1 MRKQLVRILLLFGLI
16 PSSVL
21 TMFIGWMSMQV
32 SSDALLFWA
41 LGSLAVAGSITAFVA
56 FKFAK
61 AYVAPLY
68 YVTGCLTYIAKDI
81 ERGEVDLTQ
90 PLSPPGNSK
99 LAQSMAKGINT
110 MLLTFSAVLKEF
122 SVATDSISKS
132 AKQVSD
138 LSNESSQNMLSQH
151 AETEMVAAAITEL
164 AASSEEVARNAK
176 LGAEATKIA
185 DADTKSGT
193 TTVNEAA
200 NTIRDLASSLA
211 NAAVVVHDLED
222 DSENI
227 GTVLAVIQ
235 AIAEQTNLLALNAAI
250 EAARAGEQ
258 GRGFA
263 VVADEVRTLAARTQD
278 ATKEIKDIIEQLQV
292 RSKQAVKVMDDG
304 CEKANIG
311 LEKASSAGSALKGI
325 ATQVADIDQMNTTI
339 SSAAQE
345 QCSVAEEVNQT
356 VIRISLLTEKTT
368 EGTAQASQ
376 ASDELLQLATRL
388 QELAAQFKV

>member
-1 MRKQLVRILLLFGLI
+1 MRKQLVRIFLLFGLI
-16 PSSVL
+16 PSSFL

-32 SSDALLFWA
+32 TSDALLFWA
-41 LGSLAVAGSITAFVA
+41 LGSLTIVGSLTALVA

-61 AYVAPLY
+61 LYVAPLY

-90 PLSPPGNSK
+90 PLVPPGNSK

-110 MLLTFSAVLKEF
+110 MLYTFSGVLREF
-122 SVATDSISKS
+122 SEATDSISLS
-132 AKQVSD
+132 AKQVSS
-138 LSNESSQNMLSQH
+138 LSNESSQNMIAQH
-151 AETEMVAAAITEL
+151 TETEMIAAAITEL

-176 LGAEATKIA
+176 MGAEATKIA

-193 TTVNEAA
+193 STVNEAA
-200 NTIRDLASSLA
+200 NTIRELATSLA
-211 NAAVVVHDLED
+211 NAAVVVHGLED
-222 DSENI
+222 DSESI
-227 GTVLAVIQ
+227 GSVLAVIQ
-235 AIAEQTNLLALNAAI
+235 GIAEQTNLLALNAAI

-278 ATKEIKDIIEQLQV
+278 ATKEIKDIIEQLQI

-304 CEKANIG
+304 CEKANVG
-311 LEKASSAGSALKGI
+311 LEKANSAGTALKGI
-325 ATQVADIDQMNTTI
+325 ANKVADIDQMNTTI
-339 SSAAQE
+339 SAAAQE

-356 VIRISLLTEKTT
+356 VIRISQLTERTT
-368 EGTAQASQ
+368 EGTAEASQ
-376 ASDELLQLATRL
+376 ASEELLHLATRL
-388 QELAAQFKV
+388 QQLASQFKV